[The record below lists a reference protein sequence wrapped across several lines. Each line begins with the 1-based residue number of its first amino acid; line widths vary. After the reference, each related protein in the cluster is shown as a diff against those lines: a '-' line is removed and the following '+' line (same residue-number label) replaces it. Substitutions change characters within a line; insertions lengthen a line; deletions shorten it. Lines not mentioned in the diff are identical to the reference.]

1 MKSLKSAHS
10 AATGFSNE
18 SGNDPVAATLGKREV
33 SGFHLALIANIL
45 WGTSFLASKQ
55 TLLAWGPLTA
65 SALRFAVALLAM
77 TLLFSFI
84 GLKLKMPK
92 SRNEIFWL
100 ATVSLSGFGFLYPL
114 QLTGLKFIS
123 SGMSAAIMLTSP
135 LFVVG
140 LSVLLL
146 KQSVSILKLFSLGLG
161 IVGGC
166 VLLFP
171 NANFIST
178 TEFDFFQGSMLTLA
192 ASFFLALSVIAT
204 RKASVFMD
212 SANLTF
218 WSMLLGLVLLLPL
231 STYEIANGGLFS
243 PSWSSFLSLLYLSIV
258 CSALCFFLW
267 NKAIIKSTPNEL
279 ASTMHIKTP
288 TAVILGCVLAS
299 EPFSLSLLVGGIVVS
314 LGVWLSQKEQV
325 RKK

>member
-1 MKSLKSAHS
+1 LNPIKSENTRIGGPTDYSNNAHS
-10 AATGFSNE
+10 IPNSPSHE
-18 SGNDPVAATLGKREV
+18 I
-33 SGFHLALIANIL
+33 SGFQLALAANIL

-55 TLLAWGPLTA
+55 TLAAWGPLTA
-65 SALRFAVALLAM
+65 SALRFAVALLVMAP
-77 TLLFSFI
+77 LFSLI
-84 GLKLKMPK
+84 GLKLRMPK
-92 SRNEIFWL
+92 SRSEFFWISM
-100 ATVSLSGFGFLYPL
+100 VSISGFGFLYPL

-123 SGMSAAIMLTSP
+123 SGLSAAIMLTSP
-135 LFVVG
+135 LFVVA
-140 LSVLLL
+140 LSALLL
-146 KQSVSILKLFSLGLG
+146 KQSISILKIVSLGLG

-178 TEFDFFQGSMLTLA
+178 TEFNFFQGSMLTLA

-204 RKASVFMD
+204 RKASVYMD

-231 STYEIANGGLFS
+231 STYEIANGGLFA
-243 PSWSSFLSLLYLSIV
+243 PSWPSFLSLLYLAIV
-258 CSALCFFLW
+258 CSALCFFIW

-314 LGVWLSQKEQV
+314 FGVWLSQKEQV